1 MANSIGLGQY
11 ADAFEEN
18 AIDWGQLPKLSS
30 GDLKEI
36 GVGPLGHR
44 KRVLEAAG
52 SLGAPPA
59 PVPLSMPSG
68 EAERRQLSVM
78 FCDLVGSVELGE
90 RMDVE
95 DYRDL
100 LARFRDAVVG
110 AVG

>member
-1 MANSIGLGQY
+1 MTAVLRCCARLNFVATAVGNCEFG
-11 ADAFEEN
+11 A
-18 AIDWGQLPKLSS
+18 
-30 GDLKEI
+30 
-36 GVGPLGHR
+36 GPLGHR